1 MPDDENE
8 IQNVPFDVRN
18 EMARV
23 EDSDD
28 QLKVLHLE
36 KMFKRYK
43 AVDDVTF
50 GVGAGEKLAL
60 LGPNGA
66 GKTTTLSIIRGDLRP
81 SSRISDV
88 LISGLSIR
96 KDQLAARRLL
106 GVCPQFNT
114 MDLMTVHEHLAF
126 YARARGVPG
135 IRSNVAKVMKAVG
148 LTPYRKRMTAKLSG
162 GNQRKLSLATA
173 IIGNPSVL
181 LLDEPS
187 TGMDAVAMR
196 VMWKAVRAIC
206 TGRAIIIT
214 THSMEE
220 ASTLSD
226 RTAILDQRL
235 LTIDTTNELTKR
247 HGAGFY
253 HVHIV
258 LANGPAS
265 SAEEMQK
272 VRDWV
277 ATGFKGATK
286 HDRLFPDSRG
296 QLRFQITTIPN
307 QTPTGIAS
315 SEPSSTSSGELA
327 SADDE
332 LEKSG
337 EDDIGTALT
346 ATNDGAA
353 KTAASDQLIAMLDTL
368 ESSKERLGIGYYTI
382 GQATLEDVFLDVIS
396 RNRML

>member
-1 MPDDENE
+1 
-8 IQNVPFDVRN
+8 
-18 EMARV
+18 
-23 EDSDD
+23 
-28 QLKVLHLE
+28 
-36 KMFKRYK
+36 
-43 AVDDVTF
+43 
-50 GVGAGEKLAL
+50 
-60 LGPNGA
+60 
-66 GKTTTLSIIRGDLRP
+66 
-81 SSRISDV
+81 
-88 LISGLSIR
+88 
-96 KDQLAARRLL
+96 
-106 GVCPQFNT
+106 

-126 YARARGVPG
+126 YARARGVPD
-135 IRSNVAKVMKAVG
+135 IHSNVLKVMDAVG
-148 LTPYRKRMTAKLSG
+148 LMPYRKRMTGKLSG

-206 TGRAIIIT
+206 AGRAIIIT

-226 RTAILDQRL
+226 RTAIIDQRL
-235 LTIDTTNELTKR
+235 LTVDTTSQLTKR

-265 SAEEMQK
+265 TAEEMQK

-277 ATGFKGATK
+277 ATRFKGATM

-296 QLRFQITTIPN
+296 QLRFQITTSTK
-307 QTPTGIAS
+307 TPTGAS
-315 SEPSSTSSGELA
+315 SSEASTSEGIAPEDKLGSG
-327 SADDE
+327 
-332 LEKSG
+332 G
-337 EDDIGTALT
+337 DIAVATTEGGVNTTA
-346 ATNDGAA
+346 G
-353 KTAASDQLIAMLDTL
+353 DQLVDMLDAL
-368 ESSKERLGIGYYTI
+368 ESEKERLGIGYYTV

-396 RNRML
+396 RNRAL

>member
-1 MPDDENE
+1 M
-8 IQNVPFDVRN
+8 PFDVRD
-18 EMARV
+18 ETARA
-23 EDSDD
+23 EDSKDK
-28 QLKVLHLE
+28 LKVLHLD
-36 KMFKRYK
+36 KLFRRFK
-43 AVDDVTF
+43 AVDNVTF
-50 GVGAGEKLAL
+50 GVKGGEKLAL

-66 GKTTTLSIIRGDLRP
+66 GKTTTLSLIRGDTRP
-81 SSRISDV
+81 SSRTSDV
-88 LISGLSIR
+88 LISGFSIR

-126 YARARGVPG
+126 YARARGVLD
-135 IRSNVAKVMKAVG
+135 IRTNVLKVMGAVG
-148 LTPYRKRMTAKLSG
+148 LTPYERRMTGKLSG

-196 VMWKAVRAIC
+196 VMWKAVRAISAD
-206 TGRAIIIT
+206 RAIIIT

-226 RTAILDQRL
+226 RTAIIDQRL
-235 LTIDTTNELTKR
+235 LTIDTTSAVTKR
-247 HGAGFY
+247 HGSGFY

-265 SAEEMQK
+265 TEAEMQC

-277 ATGFKGATK
+277 ASSLPGAVRRD
-286 HDRLFPDSRG
+286 HLFPNSRG
-296 QLRFQITTIPN
+296 QLRFQITT
-307 QTPTGIAS
+307 AAKSS
-315 SEPSSTSSGELA
+315 SELSNTLEGHPE
-327 SADDE
+327 DE
-332 LEKSG
+332 VKTQEEAVAPKEG
-337 EDDIGTALT
+337 
-346 ATNDGAA
+346 ATMDTTG
-353 KTAASDQLIAMLDTL
+353 DQLVHMLDAL
-368 ESSKERLGIGYYTI
+368 EREKERLGIGYYTV

-396 RNRML
+396 RNRAL